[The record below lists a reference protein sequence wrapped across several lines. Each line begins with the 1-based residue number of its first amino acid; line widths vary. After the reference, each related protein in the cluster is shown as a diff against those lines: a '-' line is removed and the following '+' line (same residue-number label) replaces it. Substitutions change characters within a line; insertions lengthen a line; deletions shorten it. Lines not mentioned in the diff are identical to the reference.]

1 MQEAKTS
8 GAVRL
13 PDLSALEQHPV
24 ERLIARRRSVREFS
38 GEALSLAE
46 LGRLLWAAQG
56 ITDETGLRTAP
67 SAGALYP
74 LELAVAAGRVTGLPP
89 GLYRY
94 RPQTHSLK
102 SAAPGDVRTALAR
115 AALGQSCIATAA
127 AVVVFAAVIDRC
139 ADKYGER
146 AFRYVS
152 IEVGHA
158 AQNVCLVAEAL
169 GLGTVVVGAFDD
181 DAVRRSLRLA
191 GDETPLTLMPLGRR
205 LQ

>member
-1 MQEAKTS
+1 MQEAMTS
-8 GAVRL
+8 GTVKL
-13 PDLSALEQHPV
+13 PDPSSLDRHPV
-24 ERLIARRRSVREFS
+24 ERLITRRRSVREFTD
-38 GEALSLAE
+38 EALSLTE
-46 LGRLLWAAQG
+46 VGRLLWAAQG
-56 ITDETGLRTAP
+56 ISDATGLRTAP

-74 LELAVAAGRVTGLPP
+74 LELAVVAERVSELPP

-102 SAAPGDVRTALAR
+102 SVAPGDIRTALAH

-127 AVVVFAAVIDRC
+127 AVVVFAAVVDRC

-181 DAVRRSLRLA
+181 GEVKRSLRLA
-191 GDETPLTLMPLGRR
+191 DDETPLALMPLGRR